1 MDSKSCHNIG
11 LCNAL
16 ESVNSNVFIGKPIMT
31 GSAIVTGAA
40 GFIGS
45 HLVDLLLA
53 KGYSVIGID
62 NLRTGKMENLER
74 ARKERNFRFL
84 KVDICN
90 RRFPDAVH
98 EDVDIVFHL
107 AAISSVKLSV
117 ENPILVNDTNVHG
130 TINALELAR
139 KCNAVRFVISSS
151 GAVYGNPD
159 RLPTNEDAPLDPQSP
174 YAASKI
180 SAELYCTSYK
190 NLYGLPTTIFR
201 YFNVF
206 GPRQEDSEYSGVIS
220 IFINQAL
227 RNETIT
233 IDGDGS
239 QTRSFIYV
247 EDVAK
252 ATYQGSQLE
261 DSSSRILNLSGPESI
276 SILKLAH
283 LVKDS
288 VSDSTSDIIHR
299 EAREGDVKDSIGSME
314 RTSHVLGFS
323 PIVSFADGLDRTV
336 AWYRSNLI

>member
-1 MDSKSCHNIG
+1 
-11 LCNAL
+11 
-16 ESVNSNVFIGKPIMT
+16 MT

-45 HLVDLLLA
+45 HLVDLLLD

-62 NLRTGKMENLER
+62 NLRTGKMQNLVE
-74 ARKERNFRFL
+74 ARKYDNFRL
-84 KVDICN
+84 VEVDICN
-90 RRFPDAVH
+90 RRFSDAVH
-98 EDVDIVFHL
+98 EDVDIIFHL

-139 KCNAVRFVISSS
+139 KCNAERFVLSSS
-151 GAVYGNPD
+151 AAVYGNPVT
-159 RLPTNEDAPLDPQSP
+159 LPTKEDSPLDPLSP

-190 NLYGLPTTIFR
+190 NLYGISTTIFR

-227 RNETIT
+227 RNESIT

-252 ATYQGSQLE
+252 ATYLGSQLE
-261 DSSSRILNLSGPESI
+261 VSSSPILNLSGPESI
-276 SILKLAH
+276 SILRLAH
-283 LVKDS
+283 LVKES
-288 VSDSTSDIIHR
+288 ISDSTSEIVYR

-314 RTSHVLGFS
+314 RTSQVIGFS
-323 PIVSFADGLDRTV
+323 PSVSFSDGLDRTV
-336 AWYRSNLI
+336 AWYRSNLS

>member
-1 MDSKSCHNIG
+1 
-11 LCNAL
+11 
-16 ESVNSNVFIGKPIMT
+16 MT

-45 HLVDLLLA
+45 HLVDLLLD

-62 NLRTGKMENLER
+62 NLRTGKMQNLGR
-74 ARKERNFRFL
+74 ARKHDNFRFL
-84 KVDICN
+84 KLDICN
-90 RRFPDAVH
+90 RKFPDAVH
-98 EDVDIVFHL
+98 EDVEIVFHL

-139 KCNAVRFVISSS
+139 NCNAERFVLSSS
-151 GAVYGNPD
+151 AAVYGTPVT
-159 RLPTNEDAPLDPQSP
+159 LPTNEDAPLDPLSP

-227 RNETIT
+227 RNENIT

-247 EDVAK
+247 GDVAR
-252 ATYQGSQLE
+252 ATHLGAQLE
-261 DSSSRILNLSGPESI
+261 DSSSPILNLSGPESI
-276 SILKLAH
+276 SILRLAH

-288 VSDSTSDIIHR
+288 VLNSTSDIVHR
-299 EAREGDVKDSIGSME
+299 DAREGDVKDSIGSME

-323 PIVSFADGLDRTV
+323 PIISFTDGLDRTV
-336 AWYRSNLI
+336 AWYRSNLH